1 MEVYKIRDYEVSPMD
16 SLYFDTNVWLHIYG
30 PIASARKEKQRA
42 YSCLL
47 EQAISRDATI
57 WITSMVLSEYINRV
71 LRIGF
76 KQWMEKEHLE
86 QADFK
91 HDYRLTEDYK
101 ETLEDVKQQVRDI
114 LCIKQVSKRSDDF
127 NSLNINT
134 IIDSMQSTCDYNDVY
149 IIRCCE
155 KNNLKLVSDDTDMQ
169 TINSRVKMI
178 TA

>member
-1 MEVYKIRDYEVSPMD
+1 MEVSRIRDYEVSPMD
-16 SLYFDTNVWLHIYG
+16 GLFFDTNVWLHIYG
-30 PIASARKEKQRA
+30 PIAGARRDKQRV
-42 YSCLL
+42 YSRLL
-47 EQAISRDATI
+47 DQAISRDATI

-76 KQWMEKEHLE
+76 QQWMRNKQLK

-127 NSLNINT
+127 SSLNINT
-134 IIDSMQSTCDYNDVY
+134 ILDSMQSDCDYNDAY

-169 TINSRVKMI
+169 SINSRVKMI